1 MCSRLF
7 TATTRRRRR
16 RRRKGGGGST
26 LIILY
31 CCFIFSRELRNSRN
45 LPYGSKPFENF
56 DGKYASFFCMN
67 YFKKHLSYQTISVM
81 PRNKV
86 TDDEKQEKT
95 FYYCREIFVLHA
107 FLWFHV
113 TATAARG
120 PV

>member
-16 RRRKGGGGST
+16 RRRKGGGST

-45 LPYGSKPFENF
+45 LAYGSKPFENF

-86 TDDEKQEKT
+86 TDDEKQEET

-107 FLWFHV
+107 FLWFQGD
-113 TATAARG
+113 RSRD
-120 PV
+120 